1 MTFEMKDA
9 KNNLIIETIYKWSG
23 GKSLTFF
30 VGRGII
36 MGVLVKMSAL

>member
-1 MTFEMKDA
+1 MKGV
-9 KNNLIIETIYKWSG
+9 NINLIIETIYEWSG
-23 GKSLTFF
+23 SKSLTFF